1 MSTIYVLEPP
11 TKGKVVLKTTMGP
24 LDIELWP
31 KEAPKAVRNFVQLCL
46 EGYYDRTIF
55 HRVIK
60 SFLIQ
65 GGDPTGSGTGGES
78 IYGAPFADEFH
89 SRLRFNHR
97 GLVACANAG
106 TPHSNG
112 SQFFITLD
120 RSEWL
125 DKKSTIFGK
134 VTGDSIYNL
143 LRLGE
148 VDTDKDDRPLVPP
161 KILSVEVLWN
171 PFDDIVARQKPQ
183 LPSKTDT
190 EVKQEKKKAVKQL
203 NVLSFGEE
211 VEEEEK
217 EAESVKDKIK
227 SIHDVLDDPRFLKED
242 PQKEQLTEEQ
252 VEKKKEAVLSIRD
265 ALSSKKNE
273 VGDAVRHDDDLH
285 DDDDD
290 DGDDD
295 GVMFD
300 LKMRSQILK
309 KRRELGDA
317 TVRDKPPVDK
327 LKRKAQQKSPPRRK
341 KDSDNSDES
350 DNEVLKAGKL
360 SLKRKGIGSEA
371 RVERL
376 AKADSDLQLL
386 NKAEQERQLQK
397 QRKRRH
403 QGRED
408 TTLARLD
415 RFKASLSNK
424 SADTSV
430 STNKESKGENEND
443 DDLSGWRSTK
453 LQFVRDSSGKNEM
466 ARKDD
471 PNDYVVFDPLLEK
484 GKEKFNKMQAK
495 MKRRDREWAGQ
506 SLT

>member
-65 GGDPTGSGTGGES
+65 AATPP
-78 IYGAPFADEFH
+78 APE
-89 SRLRFNHR
+89 L
-97 GLVACANAG
+97 
-106 TPHSNG
+106 
-112 SQFFITLD
+112 
-120 RSEWL
+120 
-125 DKKSTIFGK
+125 

-171 PFDDIVARQKPQ
+171 PFDDIVPRQKPQ

-273 VGDAVRHDDDLH
+273 
-285 DDDDD
+285 
-290 DGDDD
+290 
-295 GVMFD
+295 
-300 LKMRSQILK
+300 
-309 KRRELGDA
+309 RRELGDA

-453 LQFVRDSSGKNEM
+453 LQFVRDTSGKNEM

>member
-11 TKGKVVLKTTMGP
+11 TKGKVVVKTTLGP
-24 LDIELWP
+24 IDIELWP

-60 SFLIQ
+60 SFLVQ

-78 IYGAPFADEFH
+78 IYGSPFADEFH

-112 SQFFITLD
+112 SQFFMTLD
-120 RSEWL
+120 RCEWL

-148 VDTDKDDRPLVPP
+148 VDSDKDDRPLQPP

-171 PFDDIVARQKPQ
+171 PFDDIAPREKPQ
-183 LPSKTDT
+183 LPTKVDT

-217 EAESVKDKIK
+217 EAEVVKDKIK
-227 SIHDVLDDPRFLKED
+227 SIHDVLNDPRFLKED
-242 PQKEQLTEEQ
+242 PQKEQLTDEQ
-252 VEKKKEAVLSIRD
+252 VEKKKEAVLSVRES
-265 ALSSKKNE
+265 LSSKKNE
-273 VGDAVRHDDDLH
+273 FRDTERHDDDLH
-285 DDDDD
+285 DDEDDDD
-290 DGDDD
+290 DGL
-295 GVMFD
+295 MFD
-300 LKMRSQILK
+300 MRMRSQILK
-309 KRRELGDA
+309 KRKDLGDA
-317 TVRDKPPVDK
+317 TVKDKPSIDK
-327 LKRKAQQKSPPRRK
+327 INRKARQKSPPPRK
-341 KDSDNSDES
+341 KDFDNTEESDE
-350 DNEVLKAGKL
+350 DGHKAGKL
-360 SLKRKGIGSEA
+360 SLKKKGIGSEA
-371 RVERL
+371 RVERFS
-376 AKADSDLQLL
+376 KADSDLQLL

-408 TTLARLD
+408 TTLARLE
-415 RFKASLSNK
+415 RFKVSLSNK
-424 SADTSV
+424 LADASG
-430 STNKESKGENEND
+430 SNNKESMDENENEND
-443 DDLSGWRSTK
+443 GDLSGWKSAK
-453 LQFVRDSSGKNEM
+453 LQFVRDPSGKNEM

-495 MKRRDREWAGQ
+495 MKKRGREWAGQ